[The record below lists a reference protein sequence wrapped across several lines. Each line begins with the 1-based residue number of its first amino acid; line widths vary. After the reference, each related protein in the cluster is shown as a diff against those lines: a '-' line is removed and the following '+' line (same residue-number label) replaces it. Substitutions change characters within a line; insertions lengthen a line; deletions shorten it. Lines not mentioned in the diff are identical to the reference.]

1 MTLQKDAKWKR
12 YLTAKIKR
20 GKIVFQGSIPPLC
33 PQQGRLHRHVSTAE
47 DVRDG
52 RGLRRVQQGGDRG
65 LHGRGGQGE
74 RAFIKMLKQYD

>member
-1 MTLQKDAKWKR
+1 MFFREAFHQFVRNKDGYIRA
-12 YLTAKIKR
+12 
-20 GKIVFQGSIPPLC
+20 
-33 PQQGRLHRHVSTAE
+33 AE

-74 RAFIKMLKQYD
+74 REFIKMLKQYN